1 MDQALEALQDSLEED
16 FGQFGQDIVN
26 VGKKVAS
33 LKGEMK
39 AVLGLVVM
47 VAIAVL
53 IGGLIVAWQHFGFL
67 CTPCTALCKCCCR
80 GLSSC
85 CRGCSAADPEVQN
98 SADLE
103 VQKSADLKAPKS
115 SDLKAAKSSD
125 LEAQKSADLK
135 AQKQPGVEI
144 E

>member
-1 MDQALEALQDSLEED
+1 MEQALEALQDSLEED

-98 SADLE
+98 SADL
-103 VQKSADLKAPKS
+103 D
-115 SDLKAAKSSD
+115 
-125 LEAQKSADLK
+125 AQKSADLK